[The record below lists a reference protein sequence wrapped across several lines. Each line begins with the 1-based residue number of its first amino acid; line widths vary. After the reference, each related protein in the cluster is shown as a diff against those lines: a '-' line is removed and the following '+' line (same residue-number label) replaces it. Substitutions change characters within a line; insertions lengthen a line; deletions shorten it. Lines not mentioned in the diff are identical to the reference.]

1 MEEHFAALELAFE
14 KYRQDLDDYAR
25 KSKPTDGLLGF
36 GHSLKDDPC
45 HDRFDE
51 RVKEAVDGVVA
62 AAPTPEDA
70 KQIVGMLF
78 RSDTQSWPLAAQWM
92 LRAIERHIL
101 PLIPFLSPDSAA
113 AFQKEYAARYKPWER
128 LPVQQEV
135 FKALKRQA
143 GAANLHEKVKKT

>member
-1 MEEHFAALELAFE
+1 MDEQFAALELAFA
-14 KYRQDLDDYAR
+14 KYRQDLEEYAR

-51 RVKEAVDGVVA
+51 RVKEAIDGIIA
-62 AAPTPEDA
+62 ASPAPAEASRTV
-70 KQIVGMLF
+70 KMLL
-78 RSDTQSWPLAAQWM
+78 RDDIQAWPVAAQWM
-92 LRAIERHIL
+92 MRAIERHIL

-113 AFQKEYAARYKPWER
+113 AFHKEYAARYKPWER

-143 GAANLHEKVKKT
+143 GAENLHKKVKKT

>member
-1 MEEHFAALELAFE
+1 MDEYFAALELAFE
-14 KYRQDLDDYAR
+14 KYHQDLEEYAR

-51 RVKEAVDGVVA
+51 RVKEAVDGIA
-62 AAPTPEDA
+62 ASPPTPEAA

-78 RSDTQSWPLAAQWM
+78 RDDIQTWPLAAQWM
-92 LRAIERHIL
+92 LRAIERHSL

>member
-1 MEEHFAALELAFE
+1 MEEYFAALELAFE
-14 KYRQDLDDYAR
+14 TYRQDLDEFAR

-36 GHSLKDDPC
+36 GRSLKDDPC

-51 RVKEAVDGVVA
+51 RVKEAVDGIA
-62 AAPTPEDA
+62 ALSPTPEDG

-78 RSDTQSWPLAAQWM
+78 RDDIQTWPLAAQWM
-92 LRAIERHIL
+92 LRAIERHSL
-101 PLIPFLSPDSAA
+101 PLIPFLAPETAA

-143 GAANLHEKVKKT
+143 GASDLHEKVKKT

>member
-14 KYRQDLDDYAR
+14 TYRQDLDEFAR
-25 KSKPTDGLLGF
+25 KSKPMDGLLGF
-36 GHSLKDDPC
+36 GRSLKDDPC

-51 RVKEAVDGVVA
+51 RVKEAVDGIVA
-62 AAPTPEDA
+62 ASPTPEAA
-70 KQIVGMLF
+70 KQTVSMLL
-78 RSDTQSWPLAAQWM
+78 RSDMQSWPPAAQWM

-113 AFQKEYAARYKPWER
+113 AFQTEYAARYKPRER

-143 GAANLHEKVKKT
+143 GEGKKVR